1 MRANTRR
8 NSSKRG
14 GASTKEADPLPQL
27 RAVKAGAGFDLR
39 VTWQDGSAETVD
51 IAPVINSY
59 RVFAPLRRN
68 RALFR
73 RVRLGDQGASVVWTD
88 AIDMDAVT
96 IARLARLTRHARMNA
111 STFKLFLSHNRLTL
125 DGAATAI
132 GVSRRNIAYYASG
145 KKPVPREVALACL
158 GYTQALKAA

>member
-1 MRANTRR
+1 
-8 NSSKRG
+8 
-14 GASTKEADPLPQL
+14 
-27 RAVKAGAGFDLR
+27 
-39 VTWQDGSAETVD
+39 VTWWDGTIETVD

-59 RVFAPLRRN
+59 RVFAPLRRD

-73 RVRLGDQGASVVWTD
+73 RAKLGDYGASVVWTD

-111 STFKLFLSHNRLTL
+111 TAFKLFLNDNGLTL
-125 DGAATAI
+125 DGAAAAI
-132 GVSRRNIAYYASG
+132 GVSRRNVAYYASG